1 MNIFYP
7 DIYAKNI
14 YTINYNKLKDKG
26 IKCLV
31 FDLDNTLIPVKAKMT
46 TR

>member
-14 YTINYNKLKDKG
+14 FEIDYEKLPEKTNKIIQVWRNNNAIYKKLER
-26 IKCLV
+26 
-31 FDLDNTLIPVKAKMT
+31 VK
-46 TR
+46 

>member
-14 YTINYNKLKDKG
+14 FEIDYEKLKNKG

-31 FDLDNTLIPVKAKMT
+31 FDLDNTLVPVKCC
-46 TR
+46 